1 MDRVL
6 TNGRGAGN
14 YTYSLTLTR
23 EMAPKSVIIATLV
36 FNNELIGDML
46 ELNIDGLFSN
56 KVSTIYP
63 QSKDSLVITDIFGY
77 KSYSYIHNELN

>member
-1 MDRVL
+1 MVSFGRIILVDRVL

-23 EMAPKSVIIATLV
+23 EMAPKSVIIATIV

-56 KVSTIYP
+56 KVSIVNNTRN
-63 QSKDSLVITDIFGY
+63 QTTT
-77 KSYSYIHNELN
+77 